1 MHRKLNLNL
10 NGLVQSFL
18 STFVPSF
25 DLNLK
30 LLCLNLPVD
39 MFILLY
45 SSWFSLD
52 YYHCFVPRSQNL
64 DNSNIVSSMF

>member
-1 MHRKLNLNL
+1 MRRKLNLNL

-18 STFVPSF
+18 STFVPTY

-39 MFILLY
+39 MFVLLCP
-45 SSWFSLD
+45 SWFLLS
-52 YYHCFVPRSQNL
+52 YFHCFVPHPRNL